1 VSSLHFLL
9 VEDQTIMREL
19 LASDLQKK
27 YPGSKI
33 TQAGS
38 LAELRQVPAKE
49 LATLSLAIVDLELP
63 DGNALDWAEAY
74 AARPESPKIVILSA
88 IKEDFILF
96 RALRSTIPGFVHK
109 TDGRETLALAIDAI
123 LSGHAFF
130 SPTVQ
135 HLRKAM
141 HADPAFF
148 NKILTGKEQHI
159 LQLIGEG
166 LSNEEIAEV
175 EGSKVSTIVDHRK
188 NLMNKLGIHS
198 ATELMRYALTKGF
211 ARI

>member
-1 VSSLHFLL
+1 MSSLHFLL
-9 VEDQTIMREL
+9 VEDQTIVREL
-19 LASDLQKK
+19 MAADLMKR

-38 LAELRQVPAKE
+38 LAELNQLGAKG
-49 LATLSLAIVDLELP
+49 LSGLSLAIVDLELP

-74 AARPESPKIVILSA
+74 AARPDSPKIVILSA

-96 RALRSTIPGFVHK
+96 RALRSSIPGFVHK
-109 TDGRETLALAIDAI
+109 TDGRETLTLAIDAI

-148 NKILTGKEQHI
+148 NKILTDKEQHV
-159 LQLIGEG
+159 LRMIGEG